1 MSDEWEHR
9 LSSLGRIPPTPGL
22 IDRATRDF
30 GPPFSDLPRRRGGR
44 LARYALILVVLCLSV
59 GWAVTRSTSS
69 SVRSLGAT
77 VQISSSSPV
86 GAATPL
92 KPFSVRG
99 SARQNTE
106 FGAQGNLP
114 FLGAEEVTLQ
124 RAEGI
129 AGFSIPRPND
139 SIGSDDRIDHVWVAQ
154 DLGELQI
161 EIDYTSGLYVEL
173 GPANPG
179 MADPVYAEGVY
190 REVAA
195 QDDSQLGGLEQVTS
209 VNGIPAYL
217 VPDGAA
223 RWANGESQGAPGT
236 VSFVLGGE
244 NVDVVGHFSNEELLR
259 VAASVTARPST

>member
-1 MSDEWEHR
+1 MTGMRR
-9 LSSLGRIPPTPGL
+9 LHSVGVGIGVALGMLALGL
-22 IDRATRDF
+22 LLGNGGEATDRGSFAISGTR
-30 GPPFSDLPRRRGGR
+30 PFFDARKVTLADAAKAAGVVLPRPSDA
-44 LARYALILVVLCLSV
+44 LASDGSVSVVWE
-59 GWAVTRSTSS
+59 G
-69 SVRSLGAT
+69 
-77 VQISSSSPV
+77 
-86 GAATPL
+86 PL
-92 KPFSVRG
+92 DD
-99 SARQNTE
+99 
-106 FGAQGNLP
+106 GNQVL
-114 FLGAEEVTLQ
+114 
-124 RAEGI
+124 
-129 AGFSIPRPND
+129 
-139 SIGSDDRIDHVWVAQ
+139 
-154 DLGELQI
+154 
-161 EIDYTSGLYVEL
+161 IDYTSGLYVEL